1 MHVEGVIALVGA
13 LIFLA
18 HFFTALFSR
27 TRVPDV
33 LLLTLIGLLIGPVLH
48 FTTPGSFG
56 RVGPVFTTITLVLLL
71 FEGGLDVSLDT
82 LRKSLRGT
90 VVLTLV
96 SFAATALVASLATWR
111 LAHLD
116 VLQSLTLGAIV
127 GGTSPAVVIPL
138 AAQLRMGPQAS
149 ATLFLE
155 SALGDVL
162 SIIITLAL
170 LNAQQIGRLRIGS
183 LMGGLVA
190 SLLFATFIGMAS
202 ALAWSMLLHRVR
214 NFEHTA
220 FSTAAFLFL
229 VYGLVEY
236 IGFSGPIS
244 ALVFGATLG
253 NIRLFRTTIFRSS
266 PPPESAGL
274 SLEERV
280 FVSEVVFLLKTFF
293 FVYIGLSIE
302 LTQRRLMGLGLA
314 VAVLIYVARP
324 LAVRIGASR
333 SIPRADARRMAALA
347 PKGLAAAVLASIG
360 VGRNLPNAGLIQSLV
375 YSIILFTIILAT
387 VLVFLQDRTA
397 IGRFYSRLMASFP
410 APLREAEK
418 PAEVR
423 VSTR

>member
-1 MHVEGVIALVGA
+1 MHVEGVIAMVGA

-27 TRVPDV
+27 TRVPEV

-48 FTTPGSFG
+48 LTTPASFG
-56 RVGPVFTTITLVLLL
+56 RVGPVFTTITLALLL
-71 FEGGLDVSLDT
+71 FEGGLDLGLDT

-90 VVLTLV
+90 LVLTLV
-96 SFAATALVASLATWR
+96 SFAATVLVATVATWL
-111 LAHLD
+111 LAHLSL
-116 VLQSLTLGAIV
+116 LQSLTLGAIV

-170 LNAQQIGRLRIGS
+170 VNAQQMGRLRVGS

-190 SLLFATFIGMAS
+190 SLLFATVIGMAS

-253 NIRLFRTTIFRSS
+253 NIRLFRTAIFRSG

-302 LTQRRLMGLGLA
+302 LTQKRLMTWGLA
-314 VAVLIYVARP
+314 VAILIYFARP
-324 LAVRIGASR
+324 LAVRLAASR
-333 SIPRADARRMAALA
+333 AIPRADASRMAALA
-347 PKGLAAAVLASIG
+347 PKGLAAAVLASIA
-360 VGRNLPNAGLIQSLV
+360 VGRNLPNAGLVESLV
-375 YSIILFTIILAT
+375 YAIILFTIILAT
-387 VLVFLQDRTA
+387 TLVFLQDRTA
-397 IGRFYSRLMASFP
+397 IGRFYSRLMARFP
-410 APLREAEK
+410 AAPLAAEK
-418 PAEVR
+418 PAEVQL
-423 VSTR
+423 SAG

>member
-48 FTTPGSFG
+48 LTTPGSFG
-56 RVGPVFTTITLVLLL
+56 RVGPVFTTITLALLL
-71 FEGGLDVSLDT
+71 FEAGLDLSLDT

-90 VVLTLV
+90 LVLTLV
-96 SFAATALVASLATWR
+96 SFAATLLVASLATWR
-111 LAHLD
+111 LAHLN
-116 VLQSLTLGAIV
+116 VLQSVTLGAIV

-138 AAQLRMGPQAS
+138 AAQLKMGAQAS

-170 LNAQQIGRLRIGS
+170 VDAQQIGRLRLGS

-190 SLLFATFIGMAS
+190 SLLLATLIGMVS
-202 ALAWSMLLHRVR
+202 ALAWSVLLRRVR

-220 FSTAAFLFL
+220 FTTAAFLFL

-253 NIRLFRTTIFRSS
+253 NIRLFRSTIFRTS

-302 LTQRRLMGLGLA
+302 LAQKRLMSWGLA

-324 LAVRIGASR
+324 LAVRLGASR
-333 SIPRADARRMAALA
+333 AILRPDASRMAALA

-360 VGRNLPNAGLIQSLV
+360 VGRNLPNAELVQGLV

-387 VLVFLQDRTA
+387 VLVFLQDKTA
-397 IGRFYSRLMASFP
+397 IGSFYDRLMVRFP
-410 APLREAEK
+410 AAPAADEK
-418 PAEVR
+418 QAVVQ
-423 VSTR
+423 VSA

>member
-48 FTTPGSFG
+48 LTTPASFG

-71 FEGGLDVSLDT
+71 FEGGLDLGLDT

-90 VVLTLV
+90 LVLTLV
-96 SFAATALVASLATWR
+96 SFAATVLVASLATWR
-111 LAHLD
+111 LTHLSF
-116 VLQSLTLGAIV
+116 LQSLTLGTIV

-138 AAQLRMGPQAS
+138 AAQLKMGAQAS

-155 SALGDVL
+155 SAIGDVL

-170 LNAQQIGRLRIGS
+170 VDTQQMGRLRVGN

-190 SLLFATFIGMAS
+190 SLLFATLIGAAS
-202 ALAWSMLLHRVR
+202 AVAWSLLLRWVR

-220 FSTAAFLFL
+220 FTTAAFLFL
-229 VYGLVEY
+229 MYGLVEY
-236 IGFSGPIS
+236 LGFSGPVS
-244 ALVFGATLG
+244 ALIFGATLG
-253 NIRLFRTTIFRSS
+253 NIGLFRSAIFRSAM
-266 PPPESAGL
+266 PLEPAGL
-274 SLEERV
+274 NLEERI
-280 FVSEVVFLLKTFF
+280 FVSEIVFLLKTFF

-302 LTQRRLMGLGLA
+302 LTQRRLMAWGLA
-314 VAVLIYVARP
+314 IAVLIYLARIV
-324 LAVRIGASR
+324 AVRLGASR
-333 SIPRADARRMAALA
+333 SIPRADASRMAALA

-360 VGRNLPNAGLIQSLV
+360 VEQNLPNASLVQSLV
-375 YSIILFTIILAT
+375 YSVILFTIILAT

-397 IGRFYSRLMASFP
+397 IGRLYDRLMACFP
-410 APLREAEK
+410 PSRATVDRPSEVQI
-418 PAEVR
+418 PAG
-423 VSTR
+423 

>member
-33 LLLTLIGLLIGPVLH
+33 LLLTLIGLLIGPLLH
-48 FTTPGSFG
+48 LTTPANFG
-56 RVGPVFTTITLVLLL
+56 RVGPVFTTITLALLL
-71 FEGGLDVSLDT
+71 FEGGLDLGLDT
-82 LRKSLRGT
+82 LRMSFRGT
-90 VVLTLV
+90 LVLTLV
-96 SFAATALVASLATWR
+96 SFAATVLVASLATWR
-111 LAHLD
+111 LAHLS

-162 SIIITLAL
+162 SIIVALAL
-170 LNAQQIGRLRIGS
+170 LNAQQMGTLRVGN

-190 SLLFATFIGMAS
+190 SLLFATVIGMVS

-220 FSTAAFLFL
+220 FTTAAFLFL

-253 NIRLFRTTIFRSS
+253 NVRVFQSVIFRR
-266 PPPESAGL
+266 PAPLESAGL
-274 SLEERV
+274 NVEERV
-280 FVSEVVFLLKTFF
+280 FLSEVVFLLKTFF

-302 LTQRRLMGLGLA
+302 LTQKQLMTWGLA
-314 VAVLIYVARP
+314 VTVLIYLARP
-324 LAVRIGASR
+324 LAVRLGADR
-333 SIPRADARRMAALA
+333 TILRADASRMAALA
-347 PKGLAAAVLASIG
+347 PKGLAAAVLASVG
-360 VGRNLPNAGLIQSLV
+360 VEQKLPHAGIVQSLV

-397 IGRFYSRLMASFP
+397 IGTLYGRLMACFP
-410 APLREAEK
+410 AN
-418 PAEVR
+418 PAAADQP
-423 VSTR
+423 T